1 MRVLGGGST
10 KESRVVGAGD
20 CEGVA
25 ERHPDAKSS
34 KVVETEDA
42 IEADAEEPA
51 PVRVARDPGD
61 PTSREREHHN
71 ATHIPYRS
79 WCPVCVKAKGKEETH
94 VRRNDYQSLK
104 PTVSYDYK

>member
-10 KESRVVGAGD
+10 RESRVVGAGD

-25 ERHPDAKSS
+25 GRHPDAKSS

-51 PVRVARDPGD
+51 PVRVARVVTRP
-61 PTSREREHHN
+61 
-71 ATHIPYRS
+71 A
-79 WCPVCVKAKGKEETH
+79 AKGNTIMPH
-94 VRRNDYQSLK
+94 TYRIGRGARCVLK
-104 PTVSYDYK
+104 PKVKRRLMSGAMIIRA